1 MTRPGPQPGGRS
13 SAGSPS
19 GEREDARA
27 KVSGTAQ
34 YVSDLQLDGCLHAAI
49 HRSELA
55 HARIDSIDARPAL
68 AMPGVVGVVTAADMA
83 EDDARFGEWVLDHP
97 PLATDRIRFHGEP
110 VAAVVARD
118 PRTARAAA
126 RLIRVHATPLR
137 TASTMER
144 ALAERAEPIHPP
156 TELGPNVCARWEA
169 GIGDVETAFGQADW
183 VHDATYRFP
192 AVYHFAMEP
201 FTCLARWEQGRLEV
215 WTATQE
221 PFRVRSELARCYGL
235 TLDRVRLHVPF
246 IGGSYGSRTAPKYEP
261 LTAALARKVGRPVRL
276 VTDLH
281 EAFLTNSRHAA
292 RVRVRTAIDRSGAM
306 IARETTID
314 YDTGAYADKGPRV
327 AKKGAYRAAGPYR
340 IPHVRS
346 IARAIYT
353 NHLPAGAFRGFST
366 PQVVWASE
374 SAIDEIAAHLDVDPL
389 TYRLRHLRSRGE
401 PFLND
406 HDTPLDTDLADGLG
420 RAAASIGWGTRD
432 GRGRGLAV
440 GVKDGGGAAGR
451 SEATVRLHPDGSL
464 ELVTATTEIGQGSR
478 SVFRRLVADALDVA
492 AEAVVVQHVDTD
504 LAPHDAGTGASR
516 STIAVGSAVEQA
528 AIELRARLVELAT
541 GLSSGPVTSIG
552 LRGPHLVWND
562 DTGPRRERLDRALAT
577 ARGLEPAE
585 LGPIVARGVHE
596 VHPAA
601 GALGSTA
608 PFYEVAHGA
617 AVVELDPETGEIHL
631 RQYTSVADVG
641 HALDRTACEGQDE
654 GAVVMGLG
662 HTLWEALEFGPS
674 GELLNG
680 AMFEYRVP
688 RTSDIASI
696 DMRTILVEERDGPGP
711 GGAKGVGEGGI
722 IPIAPAVANAL
733 AAATGVRVR
742 ELPLDP
748 ERIWR
753 ALRSARD

>member
-1 MTRPGPQPGGRS
+1 MTRPSGRPSTGS
-13 SAGSPS
+13 STGAPS
-19 GEREDARA
+19 AVREDARA
-27 KVSGTAQ
+27 KVTGAAR

-49 HRSELA
+49 HRSEMT
-55 HARIDSIDARPAL
+55 HARIDDIDIRPAL
-68 AMPGVVGVVTAADMA
+68 AVPGVVGVLTAADLA
-83 EDDARFGEWVLDHP
+83 GDDARFGEWVLDHP

-126 RLIRVHATPLR
+126 RLVVLHATPLG
-137 TASTMER
+137 TAATMEQ
-144 ALAERAEPIHPP
+144 ALAGEAEPIHPV

-169 GIGDVETAFGQADW
+169 GVGDVDDAFARADW

-201 FTCLARWEQGRLEV
+201 FTCLAWWTHDRLEV

-276 VTDLH
+276 ATDLH
-281 EAFLTNSRHAA
+281 EAFLTNSRHGA
-292 RVRVRTAIDRSGAM
+292 RVHVRTAIDGTGGM

-346 IARAIYT
+346 VARAIYT

-374 SAIDEIAAHLDVDPL
+374 SAIDEIAAHLDMDPL
-389 TYRLRHLRSRGE
+389 AYRLRHLRSRGE
-401 PFLND
+401 PFLNE
-406 HDTPLDTDLADGLG
+406 HDTPLDTDLAVGLG
-420 RAAASIGWGTRD
+420 RAASSIGWGTRD

-464 ELVTATTEIGQGSR
+464 ELITATTEIGQGSR
-478 SVFRRLVADALDVA
+478 SVFRRLVADTLDVA
-492 AEAVVVQHVDTD
+492 VEAVSVVHVDTD

-516 STIAVGSAVEQA
+516 STIAVGSAVEEA
-528 AIELRARLVELAT
+528 ALQLRSQLTELAS
-541 GLSSGPVTSIG
+541 GLSTGGVTSVG
-552 LRGPHLVWND
+552 LRGSHLTWED
-562 DTGPRRERLDRALAT
+562 ETGPRRARLDRTIAT
-577 ARGLEPAE
+577 ALGLEPAE
-585 LGPIVARGVHE
+585 LGPLVARGVHE
-596 VHPAA
+596 VHPAP
-601 GALGSTA
+601 GALGSSA
-608 PFYEVAHGA
+608 PFYEVSHGA
-617 AVVELDPETGEIHL
+617 AVIELDRETGEIHL

-641 HALDRTACEGQDE
+641 HALDRNACEGQDE

-662 HTLWEALEFGPS
+662 HTLWEALEFS
-674 GELLNG
+674 ATGELLNG

-688 RTSDIASI
+688 RASDVASA
-696 DMRTILVEERDGPGP
+696 DMRTIFVEERDGPGP

-742 ELPLDP
+742 DLPLTP
-748 ERIWR
+748 ERVWR
-753 ALRSARD
+753 ALASDHD